1 MKMKKDNQYKKLVQ
15 SENGKKHLLQI
26 VTFHYFNLTADFHAS
41 QVGWGSSIT
50 SAHTRET
57 CLKLLMVQWV
67 VLITI

>member
-41 QVGWGSSIT
+41 QVG
-50 SAHTRET
+50 
-57 CLKLLMVQWV
+57 
-67 VLITI
+67 